1 MCAAALVKRP
11 GNEGGQ
17 MANSTSIG
25 RPTSSAFSRTAS
37 TIRIHALRVVAT
49 LSLLAVAPSVVHAQF
64 GMLKKLKKA
73 VSAPDSAARAADS
86 LTQISNGVLPD
97 SVKVGKGSLL
107 QRGVAAGKSAS
118 DKMEAATGISAKD
131 AALMATGVGA
141 GGLVAKKL
149 GVDPMSMGQQA
160 MANAKMKAQQKAMDA
175 ASGATGYSA
184 SGLGGMTSKAQQM
197 AGMSGMPSA
206 AQLQQMQ
213 SAIAAANAGRS
224 KSAKVPNAAAMVGM
238 GLSGFTPAD
247 AEALVAFQQEMM
259 QVAIAASA
267 GDAAAKARLDS
278 WQALTVKHEAE
289 IQKLSLAASAG
300 DAAAVQKL
308 QLMQFTIM
316 KEWAHTG
323 GTTAKVLKAG
333 RP

>member
-1 MCAAALVKRP
+1 MAHNSSTGQP
-11 GNEGGQ
+11 TTNESVR
-17 MANSTSIG
+17 ATFSA
-25 RPTSSAFSRTAS
+25 RRSAFR
-37 TIRIHALRVVAT
+37 LVAAMT
-49 LSLLAVAPSVVHAQF
+49 LLLMAPSLAQAQF

-73 VSAPDSAARAADS
+73 VSAPDSAARATDS

-107 QRGVAAGKSAS
+107 QRGVAAGKVAS

-131 AALMATGVGA
+131 AALAATGVGA
-141 GGLVAKKL
+141 GGLLAKKM
-149 GVDPMSMGQQA
+149 GVDPMTLGKQA
-160 MANAKMKAQQKAMDA
+160 VANAKMKGQQKAMEA
-175 ASGATGYSA
+175 ASGATGLSA
-184 SGLGGMTSKAQQM
+184 SGIGGMTAKAQQM

-213 SAIAAANAGRS
+213 SAIAAASAGRS
-224 KSAKVPNAAAMVGM
+224 NSAKVPNAAATAGM
-238 GLSGFTPAD
+238 ALNGFTQAD

-259 QVAIAASA
+259 QVAMKASA
-267 GDAAAKARLDS
+267 GDVAAQARLEA

-300 DAAAVQKL
+300 DVSAVQKL

-323 GTTAKVLKAG
+323 STKAKVLKAV